1 MACEASR
8 FWAVY
13 ISKRPME
20 QDILTNKADPP
31 PHISDA
37 RIAMRTSSLIVLL
50 AASVL
55 TCTPIL
61 YYGVS
66 HDASSLNYWSVG
78 GIMVCSAALRLWFPF
93 ATVGFSYFNALL
105 ALWMFISAFIF
116 DYPTA
121 VRVHTAVVS
130 FFIIGMSLASVYA
143 ERFPGTPIATVFED
157 RQGLQHQTYPDIGP
171 DTRWDRY

>member
-1 MACEASR
+1 MR
-8 FWAVY
+8 NV
-13 ISKRPME
+13 E

-31 PHISDA
+31 PYISDA
-37 RIAMRTSSLIVLL
+37 RIAMRTPSLIVFL

-55 TCTPIL
+55 MCTPIL

-66 HDASSLNYWSVG
+66 QQPSSMNFWFVG
-78 GIMVCSAALRLWFPF
+78 CILVCSAALRLWFPF

-116 DYPTA
+116 DYSTA
-121 VRVHTAVVS
+121 VKVHTIVVS
-130 FFIIGMSLASVYA
+130 FMIIGMSIASVYG
-143 ERFPGTPIATVFED
+143 ERFIGTPLATVFEE
-157 RQGLQHQTYPDIGP
+157 RQGLEDQEYPDIGP